1 MCSIFLQFR
10 YATLLDIFL
19 MLVGAVTGIIH
30 GSLLPMLMLVFGEL
44 TDAFIYQT
52 QTEAITSMLD
62 SPGNQSCGGVL
73 QLMANITPGT
83 SFTCIDNFNASLVN
97 TLSDGVRCF
106 FGSGSECL
114 TDDDFID
121 IVNLYS
127 IYFLAIAVAVFVFG
141 YLEITFF
148 QMACERQ
155 VRKIRLEY
163 YWAILKQNIGW
174 FDNNPS
180 GELAS
185 RLNE

>member
-1 MCSIFLQFR
+1 
-10 YATLLDIFL
+10 
-19 MLVGAVTGIIH
+19 MLVGAIMGIIH

-44 TDAFIYQT
+44 TDAFIYQQ
-52 QTEAITSMLD
+52 QTNIVTSMQQLPD
-62 SPGNQSCGGVL
+62 NQSCGGVL
-73 QLMANITPGT
+73 PLMMTNFSSNPIGT
-83 SFTCIDNFNASLVN
+83 FTCIDDFNATLVN
-97 TLSDGVRCF
+97 TLNDAVRCT

-114 TDDDFID
+114 TNDDFID
-121 IVNLYS
+121 TVNLYS
-127 IYFLAIAVAVFVFG
+127 IYFLAIAVAVFLFG

-174 FDNNPS
+174 FDSNPS

>member
-1 MCSIFLQFR
+1 
-10 YATLLDIFL
+10 
-19 MLVGAVTGIIH
+19 MLVGAIMGIIH
-30 GSLLPMLMLVFGEL
+30 GSLLPLLMLVFGEL
-44 TDAFIYQT
+44 TDAFIYQE
-52 QTEAITSMLD
+52 QTNIITSMWKLPD
-62 SPGNQSCGGVL
+62 NQSCGGVL
-73 QLMANITPGT
+73 PLMADNFSSVSISTI
-83 SFTCIDNFNASLVN
+83 TCIDDFNATRVDSL
-97 TLSDGVRCF
+97 DDAVRCF

-114 TDDDFID
+114 TNDDFID

-155 VRKIRLEY
+155 VRKIRLAY

-174 FDNNPS
+174 FDSNPS